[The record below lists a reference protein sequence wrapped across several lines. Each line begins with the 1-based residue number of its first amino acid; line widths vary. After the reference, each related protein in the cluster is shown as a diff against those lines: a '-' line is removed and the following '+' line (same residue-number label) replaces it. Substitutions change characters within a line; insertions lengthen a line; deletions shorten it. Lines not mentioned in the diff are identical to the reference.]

1 MPEKIDA
8 GSSLTYKIVVRNN
21 GAKPVKLV
29 EIDESVPAD
38 RTVQTTEPLAETH
51 DQTLHWSLHDLGPH
65 EERAVAITLAALP
78 APQPLLRTAALPKPD
93 RVEEER
99 PESG

>member
-1 MPEKIDA
+1 MPDKIDA

-38 RTVQTTEPLAETH
+38 RTVQTTEPLGGNA
-51 DQTLHWSLHDLGPH
+51 
-65 EERAVAITLAALP
+65 
-78 APQPLLRTAALPKPD
+78 
-93 RVEEER
+93 
-99 PESG
+99 